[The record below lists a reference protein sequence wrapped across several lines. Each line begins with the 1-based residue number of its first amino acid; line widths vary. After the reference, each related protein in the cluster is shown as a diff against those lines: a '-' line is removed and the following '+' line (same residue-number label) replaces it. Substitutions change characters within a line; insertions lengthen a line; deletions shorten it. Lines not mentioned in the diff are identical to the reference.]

1 MVDQNSFWL
10 VASIAVLAALAAY
23 WVYSRLK
30 LRRARTWPAGEGRVN
45 STQLRLQGTGSQ
57 QSRWIG
63 EVTYSYDVAGVAY
76 SGRLRR
82 SFLLH
87 GSATKWAEA
96 YSNGRLLAVRYNPK
110 NSRDSVLLEGE
121 QGEPAVDGAYG
132 TQ

>member
-10 VASIAVLAALAAY
+10 VASIAVLGALAAY
-23 WVYSRLK
+23 WVHSRLR

-57 QSRWIG
+57 QSRWMG
-63 EVTYSYDVAGVAY
+63 EATYSYDVAGVAY

-87 GSATKWAEA
+87 GSAVKWAEA
-96 YSNGRLLAVRYNPK
+96 YSCGRLLVVRYNPK
-110 NSRDSVLLEGE
+110 NFRGSVLLESE
-121 QGEPAVDGAYG
+121 QPEPAADGAYG
-132 TQ
+132 IQ